1 MKMLGQ
7 LGQLSI
13 KRKKSNEVMV
23 RDRIRKNSK
32 DKEITLT
39 ALTTLTLQSPG
50 EAPRGGVA
58 GASPRAPVPGV
69 TFPPNEKQNQA
80 VNNSF
85 AAGKEYKHMNPLTK
99 LFSRKAEPTQ
109 GITLEIQSGFTAFS
123 GTAYGNAAFR
133 SAVDTIARHAAKLK
147 AHADNPQLETLLQTS
162 PNPYMTA
169 YDLLYRTATAYYTTN
184 NAFVLTERTQ
194 GITAFYPL
202 TPASVEFIGAQD
214 GGVYAKMVFTDGK
227 QVLLPY
233 ADVIHLRRHYSTNE
247 MLGSDNAPLYP
258 LIDTAHT
265 LTEAT
270 GAAVK
275 NATNIR
281 GVLKFTSLVNPA
293 QVKAEKEQFVR
304 DYFNPANTG
313 GIAAT
318 DQRFEFIPTTQAAY
332 TVPHEQTDA
341 VNRQIYSYLGLSP
354 KIVSGDYTED
364 EFAAFYESLIE
375 PLAIQM
381 SLEFTR
387 KCGTQ
392 VTFTAERLEFS
403 SAATRISLLREL
415 LPFGVISIN
424 EARRLLALP
433 EVADGDKRLQSLNY
447 VTADKAEQYQLQESE
462 EPSHEADTDTGV

>member
-1 MKMLGQ
+1 
-7 LGQLSI
+7 
-13 KRKKSNEVMV
+13 
-23 RDRIRKNSK
+23 
-32 DKEITLT
+32 
-39 ALTTLTLQSPG
+39 
-50 EAPRGGVA
+50 
-58 GASPRAPVPGV
+58 
-69 TFPPNEKQNQA
+69 
-80 VNNSF
+80 
-85 AAGKEYKHMNPLTK
+85 MNPLTR

-147 AHADNPQLETLLQTS
+147 AHADSPQLEILLQIS

-364 EFAAFYESLIE
+364 EFAAFYGI
-375 PLAIQM
+375 
-381 SLEFTR
+381 
-387 KCGTQ
+387 
-392 VTFTAERLEFS
+392 
-403 SAATRISLLREL
+403 
-415 LPFGVISIN
+415 
-424 EARRLLALP
+424 
-433 EVADGDKRLQSLNY
+433 
-447 VTADKAEQYQLQESE
+447 
-462 EPSHEADTDTGV
+462 